1 MKIRI
6 TEIEA
11 DAQEIKASNSV
22 ADGFLTIMR
31 QAFNGCIN
39 TDGIGKYDEEEE
51 EEEEE

>member
-11 DAQEIKASNSV
+11 DTQELKASNSI
-22 ADGFLTIMR
+22 ADGLLTIMR

-39 TDGIGKYDEEEE
+39 TDNYAKDEDDENED
-51 EEEEE
+51 

>member
-11 DAQEIKASNSV
+11 DVQEIKASNSV
-22 ADGFLTIMR
+22 ADGLLTIMR

-39 TDGIGKYDEEEE
+39 TDNFAEDDEEEAE
-51 EEEEE
+51 E